1 MANCFSSLSLSC
13 FKLFPSKLSHDHMIM
28 GQRDSDNLSLYM
40 HFETDL
46 SGSGADI
53 LEVGTRQCVVTF
65 FFSVLSN
72 RANRTKGRKVS

>member
-1 MANCFSSLSLSC
+1 
-13 FKLFPSKLSHDHMIM
+13 M

-46 SGSGADI
+46 NGSGADI
-53 LEVGTRQCVVTF
+53 LEVKTRRCVVAF

-72 RANRTKGRKVS
+72 VSPRLSFDDVVNG

>member
-1 MANCFSSLSLSC
+1 
-13 FKLFPSKLSHDHMIM
+13 M

-40 HFETDL
+40 RFETDL

-53 LEVGTRQCVVTF
+53 LEVKTRRCVVTF

>member
-1 MANCFSSLSLSC
+1 
-13 FKLFPSKLSHDHMIM
+13 M

-40 HFETDL
+40 RFETDL

-53 LEVGTRQCVVTF
+53 LEVKTRRCVVTF

-72 RANRTKGRKVS
+72 RSNRTKGT